1 MHVYSDNLDTCM
13 VHNVHISLIL
23 ILNPD
28 TCMMHVSMMHVT
40 WCIMHDMY
48 LPVCIYPWC
57 RRNFVTNGWSNEQ
70 VDSRSRIMTIIII
83 IITITNNHHWHF
95 WHDWIMRNPNINH
108 FSYRIRRKTLYYMY
122 NIVFPCMMMSTL
134 TVQSI
139 YKNIHLIF
147 CCILIA
153 CILHRYIF
161 RCLYSA
167 CRLTPAKRLL
177 WASRWPSQ
185 QISSS
190 C

>member
-1 MHVYSDNLDTCM
+1 MQTKWMYILTIWMHAWCMILYPHTC
-13 VHNVHISLIL
+13 LYA
-23 ILNPD
+23 
-28 TCMMHVSMMHVT
+28 
-40 WCIMHDMY
+40 W
-48 LPVCIYPWC
+48 CIYPWC
-57 RRNFVTNGWSNEQ
+57 GRNFVKNGWSNEQ